1 MSEKLKFFLK
11 LDYFFRIAYDLLL
24 KFQAVHRGENT
35 CQYCQKVFARP
46 YTLVTHIARVHKNN
60 IGNDA
65 SNVASDASNAG
76 SNASNVGNNAS
87 NVAGDANKENKKN
100 VNNDDEASSSDEYL
114 NQSDFFDI

>member
-1 MSEKLKFFLK
+1 LN
-11 LDYFFRIAYDLLL
+11 YFFRIAYDLLL

-35 CQYCQKVFARP
+35 CQYCQKVFTRP
-46 YTLVTHIARVHKNN
+46 YTLVSHIARVHKNN

-65 SNVASDASNAG
+65 N
-76 SNASNVGNNAS
+76 NVGNNAN

>member
-65 SNVASDASNAG
+65 SNVASDAN
-76 SNASNVGNNAS
+76 
-87 NVAGDANKENKKN
+87 NVASDANKENKKN

>member
-1 MSEKLKFFLK
+1 MN
-11 LDYFFRIAYDLLL
+11 YFFRIAYDLLL

-35 CQYCQKVFARP
+35 CQYCQKVFTRP
-46 YTLVTHIARVHKNN
+46 YTLVSHIARVHKNN

-65 SNVASDASNAG
+65 N
-76 SNASNVGNNAS
+76 NVGNNAN